1 MRRQQLGSTQPGAP
15 TGVIVA
21 SNRLCWNLLPLQT
34 LIWAHFITVYFHKV
48 TKPQS
53 TDLFRDSPSSFT
65 APSRGVGISPDG
77 LSDLDHLGL
86 LYV

>member
-21 SNRLCWNLLPLQT
+21 SNRLCWDLLPLQT

-53 TDLFRDSPSSFT
+53 TDLFRDS
-65 APSRGVGISPDG
+65 
-77 LSDLDHLGL
+77 L
-86 LYV
+86 